1 MRSKYKTV
9 NRELTNVRN
18 RQILIVILILA
29 LLAGLC
35 ACGGS
40 SGAAATEPE
49 TTAEPTA
56 TEAPAITEAPAPE
69 PTEAPDPMDS
79 GSALDAV
86 FEACPIESYLMKDIR
101 TALQPDKS
109 WLVTFTSDYGDFM
122 YLVDGFTGEIL
133 DRDEPDLEAA
143 GPVKTMITA
152 EEALDIAEAASPIR
166 SGLKNIKVSRGSAEG
181 IWVVTFDSDYGAHMY
196 IVDGYTR
203 EILEREEPE
212 IKADALPAGSVP
224 TAEEALDAVYR
235 VLPIDRS
242 LMEQIKVKR
251 RADDVWVVTFTSDYG
266 DFLYTIDAKT
276 GEFLEREEPDIEAAK
291 AAGTQVS
298 LTAQQAFDA
307 VFAVTPVGPKDR
319 QDVRISKSG
328 SDWVV
333 TFIGPDG
340 DYLYIV
346 DSRTGEILDKDE
358 PSVP

>member
-1 MRSKYKTV
+1 MKIKKTLICILV
-9 NRELTNVRN
+9 LT
-18 RQILIVILILA
+18 

-40 SGAAATEPE
+40 SGAAETEPE
-49 TTAEPTA
+49 TTEAPAA
-56 TEAPAITEAPAPE
+56 TEAPTPE
-69 PTEAPDPMDS
+69 PTEAPAPMES

-86 FEACPIESYLMKDIR
+86 FAVCPIESYLMKDIH
-101 TALQPDKS
+101 TARQPDNS
-109 WLVTFTSDYGDFM
+109 WLVTFSSDYGDFM
-122 YLVDGFTGEIL
+122 YLVDGYTGEIL

-152 EEALDIAEAASPIR
+152 EEALDIAEAASPIDT
-166 SGLKNIKVSRGSAEG
+166 GLKNIKVSRGSDDG
-181 IWVVTFDSDYGAHMY
+181 IWVVTFKSDYGDHQY
-196 IVDGYTR
+196 IIDGYTR

-212 IKADALPAGSVP
+212 ITEDALPVGSVP
-224 TAEEALDAVYR
+224 TAEDALDAVYR

-251 RADDVWVVTFTSDYG
+251 RADDAWVVTFTSDYG
-266 DFLYTIDAKT
+266 DFLYAIDSKT

-291 AAGTQVS
+291 AAGVSVS

-307 VFAVTPVGPKDR
+307 VFAATPVKPNER
-319 QDVRISKSG
+319 QNVNISKNG

-333 TFIGPDG
+333 TFTGPDG
-340 DYLYIV
+340 DYLYVV

-358 PSVP
+358 PSAP